1 MKIPRHVFREYD
13 IRGVA
18 DIDLTDELAHALGR
32 SFVAMLAAAR
42 AGGVGEPVRVAVGR
56 DGRSSSNRLFA
67 ALGEGLLDAGA
78 QVISVGVGPTPLLYF
93 AAHHLGTDG
102 AVMITASHN
111 PAPDNGFKLMRGKD
125 SFFGA
130 DLSALAD
137 RIEGS
142 LDAPSRSP
150 VRGRLSE
157 RDLSGEYIEAVRQA
171 SRFDIGSPLSAIPFV
186 VDAGNGSAGP
196 LGLATLRAL
205 GCDLPDDRALYCD
218 IDARFPNHHP
228 DPTIPEN
235 LEALRRRVRDTGAL
249 LGVAWD
255 GDGDRLGVVDALGE
269 IVWGDQI
276 LILFARALLREHPGA
291 TILGEVKCSET
302 LYADIERH
310 GGRPLMW
317 KAGHS
322 LIKTKMKQE
331 GALLAGEM
339 SGHLFFADRWPG
351 FDDAIYATVR
361 LLEILGRTQKTVG
374 ELLADVPETFA
385 TPEMRVACPDD
396 LKQDVVERIRQ
407 KYRLTHRVV
416 DVDGARVDFGGGAWG
431 LCRASNTQP
440 VLVLRCEARS
450 EARLREVRGEI
461 ERAVADTIR
470 SRLAEPSS

>member
-18 DIDLTDELAHALGR
+18 ASDLTDELARAIGR
-32 SFVAMLAAAR
+32 SFVAMIGGEGSAR
-42 AGGVGEPVRVAVGR
+42 TVAVGR
-56 DGRSSSNRLFA
+56 DGRASSDRLFA
-67 ALGEGLLDAGA
+67 ALCAGLLEAGA

-93 AAHHLGTDG
+93 AAHHLGTTG

-111 PAPDNGFKLMRGKD
+111 PAPDNGFKLMRGTG

-137 RIEGS
+137 RIEGD
-142 LDAPSRSP
+142 LDGGHPHGP
-150 VRGRLSE
+150 GGRMVE
-157 RDLSGEYIEAVRQA
+157 RDLSGDYIEAVRRA
-171 SRFDIGSPLSAIPFV
+171 SRPPFSGIPLV
-186 VDAGNGSAGP
+186 VDAGNGAAGP
-196 LGLATLRAL
+196 LGLSTLRAL

-228 DPTIPEN
+228 DPTVPEN
-235 LEALRRRVRDTGAL
+235 LDALRRRVRATGAR

-255 GDGDRLGVVDALGE
+255 GDGDRLGVVDASGE

-276 LILFARALLREHPGA
+276 LILFARALLRDHPGA

-310 GGRPLMW
+310 GGRSIMW

-361 LLEILGRTQKTVG
+361 LLEILARAPKTVG
-374 ELLADVPETFA
+374 ELLADVPRTFA
-385 TPEMRVACPDD
+385 TPEIRVACPDD
-396 LKQDVVERIRQ
+396 LKGEVVERIRQ
-407 KYRLTHRVV
+407 RYRPTHPVV

-440 VLVLRCEARS
+440 VLVLRCEART
-450 EARLREVRGEI
+450 EARLSEVRREI
-461 ERAVADTIR
+461 EQAVTSSLR
-470 SRLAEPSS
+470 SAMGEPPS